1 MSVQEFVQAFSQAVR
16 VSGTS
21 SLGNV
26 AVSVSQ
32 CVASAVCERVVGS
45 MQLVL
50 EGGTRTVQDMWVTPV
65 AIPTPTDKQW

>member
-32 CVASAVCERVVGS
+32 CVASEVVK
-45 MQLVL
+45 
-50 EGGTRTVQDMWVTPV
+50 TVVV
-65 AIPTPTDKQW
+65 ACNLSWKEAHAPCKTCG